1 VPGGSG
7 WTHASDRWVYR
18 DAQGRIGGLRRIVI
32 RQTASDTVTVVVEG
46 RGTYPVDPSS
56 VPPSVALVLDAAST
70 DGCGVGRFSLSRCA
84 FGNGTRRLACSP
96 LPPIV
101 PCSDPDPNALVACD
115 ARNAASVEEA
125 YYASN
130 GTFFAGMCSAL
141 PGFMPSPFV
150 SCVTAETSLGYVVAT
165 AHPNATVAC
174 VWTSN
179 PMPGEPHLVCA

>member
-1 VPGGSG
+1 
-7 WTHASDRWVYR
+7 
-18 DAQGRIGGLRRIVI
+18 RRMVV

-46 RGTYPVDPSS
+46 RGTYPLDPSS
-56 VPPSVALVLDAAST
+56 VPPSVALVLDTGST
-70 DGCGVGRFSLSRCA
+70 DGCGVARFSLSRCA

-101 PCSDPDPNALVACD
+101 PCSNPDPNALVACD

-125 YYASN
+125 YYAAN

-150 SCVTAETSLGYVVAT
+150 LRGGGDLPRLRRRHRSSQRHRGLRMDEQSDARRTAS
-165 AHPNATVAC
+165 
-174 VWTSN
+174 
-179 PMPGEPHLVCA
+179 